1 MISAKLRAADSFQS
15 VQSSLRS
22 VSWPG
27 FLALVCLVLSGFI
40 SPLWLDWWEL
50 LGRDVGIS
58 YEGTLR
64 VHLGLSLGLA
74 LLGSRLCCWPGWNL
88 FGRLAWRAVLVT
100 SLFLAIIF
108 VFDWTARLDQEDSW
122 IRYPTA
128 IALFFAAGGTLRL
141 ALKAGNKR
149 SQKLI
154 WLTLCSG
161 FILGGADE
169 LLEIHETLGRMI
181 QIFPHARTYNDLIT
195 LSYSVIGAGV
205 LVALLLAITKD
216 RPFKP
221 GQKSSGPDNLQG
233 VLSRY
238 LAAMIVF
245 ASSQVF
251 DTFDIFVHGGLQVLA
266 GSLANRG
273 HTFPEF
279 WYILYQPRQFMNSL
293 EEVLE
298 CLAAALILA
307 TTLHALRC
315 QSAGASIHSP
325 QPSTWRPAV
334 LKGGTVFLILV
345 TVLTLVGWP
354 SATAVS
360 PLKGA
365 NAGVLAGSGPQLCP
379 ISHQMLP
386 NGEVRLAEDSGCE
399 YEPAAASLLGRARL
413 RRMHRNLCNVGSD
426 SGRLYFVTGGESK
439 SALLPTMRWR
449 LLEGVD
455 E

>member
-1 MISAKLRAADSFQS
+1 MISARLLSDDSLQS
-15 VQSSLRS
+15 VRSSLRS
-22 VSWPG
+22 VSW
-27 FLALVCLVLSGFI
+27 LSLLTLVCLVVSGFI

-50 LGRDVGIS
+50 LGRDVGVS

-64 VHLGLSLGLA
+64 VHLGLSLGLV
-74 LLGSRLCCWPGWNL
+74 LLGSRLCCWPGWNA

-100 SLFLAIIF
+100 SLLLAIIF
-108 VFDWTARLDQEDSW
+108 IFDWTARLDQEDSW
-122 IRYPTA
+122 IRYPTS
-128 IALFFAAGGTLRL
+128 IALLLAAGGTLRL

-149 SQKLI
+149 TQKLI
-154 WLTLCSG
+154 WLTLGSG

-169 LLEIHETLGRMI
+169 LLEIHETLGRLI
-181 QIFPHARTYNDLIT
+181 QMSAHARTYNDLIT
-195 LSYSVIGAGV
+195 LGYSVIGAGV

-216 RPFKP
+216 RPFKL
-221 GQKSSGPDNLQG
+221 GWKSSDPGNLQG
-233 VLSRY
+233 ILSCY

-245 ASSQVF
+245 VTSQVL
-251 DTFDIFVHGGLQVLA
+251 DTFDIFVHKGLQILA
-266 GSLANRG
+266 GSLADRG

-279 WYILYQPRQFMNSL
+279 WYVLYQPRQFMNSL

-298 CLAAALILA
+298 CLAAVLILA
-307 TTLHALRC
+307 TTLHALRS
-315 QSAGASIHSP
+315 QSAGASIPSP
-325 QPSTWRPAV
+325 QLSTWTPAV
-334 LKGGTVFLILV
+334 LKRGTVFLILV
-345 TVLTLVGWP
+345 TALTLVGWP

-365 NAGVLAGSGPQLCP
+365 NAGVLAGSELQLCP

-386 NGEVRLAEDSGCE
+386 NGAVRLAEDSGCE
-399 YEPAAASLLGRARL
+399 YELAAASLLGSARL

-439 SALLPTMRWR
+439 SALLPSMRWR